1 MMAGISRCFTLK
13 SAAYPP
19 MNGFSI
25 LSIAGTLKIGG
36 SDAKRL
42 CALILGGC
50 EGACLGIDEPL
61 RWFDAGKALV
71 ATPCKVLGNLLTMD
85 MLDTGFLTR
94 LPRHYVAARGSFASE
109 LAAAGRDFVQSFEL
123 WPLWTTLAFNDIL
136 SRYRGSILGPFW
148 ITLSTGV
155 FVIGIGLVYGSL
167 MHVPTDKYVPWMAV
181 GVVIWNFISS
191 TILES
196 GDTFIHSAVIIRSG
210 SLPLPIFVWRVI
222 CRSIVNLAHQIT
234 VIVAVALWF
243 HFLLKINL
251 PMFVAGMVLV
261 IVNVSWVSFFTAIA
275 AARFRDIQQVNA
287 SLIQLIFFVSPV
299 IWIPNEMNG
308 VKSIILNLNPVYHL
322 LNVTRNPI
330 LGMAVP
336 LHSIGFLMVL
346 AVVGWALSFML
357 YASVRRRIVHY
368 L

>member
-1 MMAGISRCFTLK
+1 M
-13 SAAYPP
+13 
-19 MNGFSI
+19 
-25 LSIAGTLKIGG
+25 
-36 SDAKRL
+36 
-42 CALILGGC
+42 
-50 EGACLGIDEPL
+50 
-61 RWFDAGKALV
+61 
-71 ATPCKVLGNLLTMD
+71 MD

-109 LAAAGRDFVQSFEL
+109 LAAAGRDFVQSIQL
-123 WPLWTTLAFNDIL
+123 WHLWTTLAFNDIL

-155 FVIGIGLVYGSL
+155 FVIGSL
-167 MHVPTDKYVPWMAV
+167 MHVPTEKYVPWMAT

-196 GDTFIHSAVIIRSG
+196 GDTFIQSAVIIRSG

-251 PMFVAGMVLV
+251 PMFISGMVLV

-287 SLIQLIFFVSPV
+287 SLIQLVFFISPV
-299 IWIPNEMNG
+299 IWIPNDMSG
-308 VKSIILNLNPVYHL
+308 IHSIVLNLNPVYHL

-336 LHSIGFLMVL
+336 LNSIVFLLGM

>member
-1 MMAGISRCFTLK
+1 M
-13 SAAYPP
+13 
-19 MNGFSI
+19 
-25 LSIAGTLKIGG
+25 
-36 SDAKRL
+36 
-42 CALILGGC
+42 
-50 EGACLGIDEPL
+50 
-61 RWFDAGKALV
+61 
-71 ATPCKVLGNLLTMD
+71 
-85 MLDTGFLTR
+85 TR

-109 LAAAGRDFVQSFEL
+109 LAAAGRDFAQSFQQ
-123 WPLWTTLAFNDIL
+123 WRLWTTLAFNDIL
-136 SRYRGSILGPFW
+136 SRYRGSLLGPFW

-155 FVIGIGLVYGSL
+155 FVVGIGLVYGRL
-167 MHVPTDKYVPWMAV
+167 MHVPTDKYVPWIAT

-196 GDTFIHSAVIIRSG
+196 GDAYIHGAVIIRSG

-222 CRSIVNLAHQIT
+222 CRSIVNLAHQLT

-243 HFLLKINL
+243 HFLEKINL
-251 PMFVAGMVLV
+251 PMLIVGMSLV

-287 SLIQLIFFVSPV
+287 TLIQLVFFISPV
-299 IWIPNEMNG
+299 IWIPNDMTG
-308 VKSIILNLNPVYHL
+308 VRSVLLNLNPVYHL

-330 LGMAVP
+330 LGMPVP
-336 LHSIGFLMVL
+336 LHSVAFLLVM
-346 AVVGWALSFML
+346 AAGGWALAFML